1 MLGQLGQTFREMGL
15 LGFQDIARPGVV
27 EVRHCQVQDEYDED
41 EYEDDED

>member
-1 MLGQLGQTFREMGL
+1 MLGQLGQTFREPGL
-15 LGFQDIARPGVV
+15 PGFQDIARPGVV